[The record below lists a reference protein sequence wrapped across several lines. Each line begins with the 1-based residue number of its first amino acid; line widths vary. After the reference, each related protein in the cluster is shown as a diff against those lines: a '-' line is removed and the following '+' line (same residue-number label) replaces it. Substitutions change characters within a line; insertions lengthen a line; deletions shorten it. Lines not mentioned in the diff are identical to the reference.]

1 MNNEEKIL
9 ALLEK
14 MATKDDIVAVN
25 SRLDA
30 VEESQRDIRESQRVI
45 RDSQLRVELEQFPKI
60 NAALDGAAGN
70 YDKNVEQDR
79 RISSLEG
86 KTEDH
91 DKMIFALERAVKA
104 K

>member
-1 MNNEEKIL
+1 MALAKEDLQAIRDLMREEIRAETVPINK
-9 ALLEK
+9 
-14 MATKDDIVAVN
+14 
-25 SRLDA
+25 RLND
-30 VEESQRDIRESQRVI
+30 VEESQRVI